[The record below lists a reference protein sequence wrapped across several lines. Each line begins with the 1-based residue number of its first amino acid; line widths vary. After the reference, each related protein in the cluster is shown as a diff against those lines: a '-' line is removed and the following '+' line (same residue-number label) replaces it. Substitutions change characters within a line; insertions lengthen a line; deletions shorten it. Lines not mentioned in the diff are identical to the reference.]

1 MVKTAFLF
9 PGQGSQAIG
18 MGQALLQSSSVARS
32 VMEEVDD
39 ALGGGLGQ
47 IMKDGPEDML
57 RMTRNAQP
65 ALMATALMATR
76 AIEDRL
82 GKSIDQIGHA
92 VAGHSL
98 GEYAALAAAGTFD
111 IATAAKLLRLRGDSM
126 QNAVPVGEGAMAA
139 LLGADLQQVEDIIG
153 HKNWTALDV
162 ANDNAPGQVVISG
175 AVADVDAALEL
186 AKEMGIRRALKL
198 PVSAPFHCRLMAPAA
213 DAMATALA
221 GVTMHPPSLPVFCNV
236 TAEEETNP
244 SALRENLITQVTGLV
259 RWRETLT
266 NMAESGIGRFV
277 EIGTG
282 KVLTGLVKRTL
293 PEAEALNVE
302 TPDDIEAFAEL
313 SR

>member
-1 MVKTAFLF
+1 
-9 PGQGSQAIG
+9 
-18 MGQALLQSSSVARS
+18 
-32 VMEEVDD
+32 
-39 ALGGGLGQ
+39 
-47 IMKDGPEDML
+47 
-57 RMTRNAQP
+57 
-65 ALMATALMATR
+65 
-76 AIEDRL
+76 
-82 GKSIDQIGHA
+82 
-92 VAGHSL
+92 
-98 GEYAALAAAGTFD
+98 
-111 IATAAKLLRLRGDSM
+111 M

-139 LLGADLQQVEDIIG
+139 LLGADLQQVEDIIS

-236 TAEEETNP
+236 TAEQETDP
-244 SALRENLITQVTGLV
+244 SVLRENLITQVTGLV

-266 NMAESGIGRFV
+266 NMAKSGIGRFV

-293 PEAEALNVE
+293 PDVEALNVE
-302 TPDDIEAFAEL
+302 TPEDIDAFAEL
-313 SR
+313 YH